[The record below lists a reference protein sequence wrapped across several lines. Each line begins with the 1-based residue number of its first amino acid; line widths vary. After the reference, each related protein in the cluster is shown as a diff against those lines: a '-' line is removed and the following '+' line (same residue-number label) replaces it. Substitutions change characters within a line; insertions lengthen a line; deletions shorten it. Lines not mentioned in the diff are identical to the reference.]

1 MQTPGSGLFL
11 LEVRLFFRKDRLW
24 PAWFSLGWCIL
35 KCHFESFSM
44 IDHTVITPNRLGSLP
59 EAWSKNLK
67 TKWGSQDMIDLICQ
81 GHKTI
86 HQNLLTTTFNSET
99 STCYTLL
106 DLFIYTTFW
115 GLYRKNTS
123 KIACPSCHRFLYGW
137 GADRTLSTDLPSPLG
152 GMNTTGMESM
162 VTFLVFLEQILFF
175 NFFVALLPTKIMWN
189 ARVLG
194 GFNSSWDR
202 GPASAPT
209 APPSIPYKVKLRP
222 WFGAAP
228 RDLNW
233 EFFLLGCFAE
243 NQQDQREI
251 HLSDLISIIYIYC
264 TYTAKFYSI
273 SSYVAYIYNLS
284 YSIVCSSL
292 SYIVVS

>member
-106 DLFIYTTFW
+106 DLFIYTTFQ

-189 ARVLG
+189 ARVWEVSTHHETEDRLQRRRHRHRFLTKSNYGLG
-194 GFNSSWDR
+194 LELPHVTWTGSSFCWDV
-202 GPASAPT
+202 S
-209 APPSIPYKVKLRP
+209 VKTSKTKGK
-222 WFGAAP
+222 FTY
-228 RDLNW
+228 
-233 EFFLLGCFAE
+233 
-243 NQQDQREI
+243 QI
-251 HLSDLISIIYIYC
+251 LSVSYIYILYIYC

-273 SSYVAYIYNLS
+273 SSYVAYI
-284 YSIVCSSL
+284 
-292 SYIVVS
+292 